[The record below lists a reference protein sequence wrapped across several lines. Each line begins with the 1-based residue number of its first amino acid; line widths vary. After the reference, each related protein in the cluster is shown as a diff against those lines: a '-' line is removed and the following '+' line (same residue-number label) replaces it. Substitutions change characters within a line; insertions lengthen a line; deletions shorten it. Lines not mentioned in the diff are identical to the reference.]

1 MQKRGAWCACRCQC
15 CWGNLFSPP
24 SVTSIFSAC
33 SLRVPPKEFR
43 EVTQTL
49 AHTPCVRFFQG
60 AGVGRCA
67 FGVNTPCPLDPLL
80 GSNCLI
86 HYI

>member
-1 MQKRGAWCACRCQC
+1 MCVPVPVLLGKP
-15 CWGNLFSPP
+15 LFSPLCYLHFQRLF
-24 SVTSIFSAC
+24 SVSA
-33 SLRVPPKEFR
+33 SKGVRV
-43 EVTQTL
+43 VAQTP

-80 GSNCLI
+80 GSNRLI